1 MEKVKKNNSVYTIKT
16 KSLFLIKVSL
26 SSKTHDVGRHPV
38 LCVTIHISCL
48 HKHLMTVTS
57 QQYASGQPKAFWH
70 SLSLL
75 EVLKVKTFLLGDES
89 LCRFIVSCE
98 KSKET
103 LCSAALQQVNGRL
116 ALWGRTFNSAP
127 VSHQQLVWSLL
138 LLRAWRIKPHCL
150 FLFWTNAFLITV

>member
-1 MEKVKKNNSVYTIKT
+1 MEKLRYTIK
-16 KSLFLIKVSL
+16 KSLFLIRV
-26 SSKTHDVGRHPV
+26 SSKTHDAVVVIQCCASLSIFPV
-38 LCVTIHISCL
+38 FINISWL
-48 HKHLMTVTS
+48 WRLNDAPQVN
-57 QQYASGQPKAFWH
+57 QFWH
-70 SLSLL
+70 SLSLF
-75 EVLKVKTFLLGDES
+75 EVLKVKMCLLGDES